1 MEEEVKAAKE
11 NREPL
16 LLPHF
21 SVHYLRHTFCT
32 RLCENEKNLKVIQS
46 VMWHKSIRTTMDV
59 YAEASGE
66 KKQEAMQNLSAK
78 WKEF

>member
-1 MEEEVKAAKE
+1 MG
-11 NREPL
+11 
-16 LLPHF
+16 
-21 SVHYLRHTFCT
+21 
-32 RLCENEKNLKVIQS
+32 
-46 VMWHKSIRTTMDV
+46 HKSIRTTMDV